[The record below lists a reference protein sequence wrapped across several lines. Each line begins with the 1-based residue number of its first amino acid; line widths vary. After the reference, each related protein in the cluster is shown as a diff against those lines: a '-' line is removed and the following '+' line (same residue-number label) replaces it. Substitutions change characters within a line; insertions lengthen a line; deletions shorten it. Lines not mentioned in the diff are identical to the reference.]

1 MSRNKYPEETVAR
14 ILDAAMRLFLEK
26 GYEKTTIQDIVDE
39 LDGLTKGA
47 IYHHFKSKEEILD
60 AALDRADAAA
70 FRRYDEIVA
79 DPSMTGVE
87 KLQAMFD
94 TSAASSQMDL
104 APRMAIDADPVRNS
118 RLLGVMYRSVFE
130 DVVPRYIEPIV
141 RQGMAD
147 GTIAT
152 DQPREMAQV
161 VVLLANLWVAPMFQP
176 LTADELE
183 ARMRFYLGLLKAM
196 GADLSAE
203 NVADRVEG
211 FRRAREEAVGSG
223 GGAADASEGESAAE
237 PPPGADRRGGA
248 SA

>member
-70 FRRYDEIVA
+70 FRRYDEIVDDA
-79 DPSMTGVE
+79 SMTGVE

-94 TSAASSQMDL
+94 ASAASSQMDL

-141 RQGMAD
+141 RQGMVD

-183 ARMRFYLGLLKAM
+183 ARMRFYLGLLRAM

-203 NVADRVEG
+203 NVAGRVEG
-211 FRRAREEAVGSG
+211 FRRAREEAS
-223 GGAADASEGESAAE
+223 SAAE
-237 PPPGADRRGGA
+237 
-248 SA
+248 